1 MFNSHSHDCLTVT
14 GTIIHQWLARFFN
27 SYWHDSSAV
36 PGKIF
41 SFFYP
46 GRIPQQWCSL
56 LKNRAMYQEYDT
68 WSSSYYIHSLFH
80 VFLISIFPYISHFPF
95 LIEGLQKGEIKSIL
109 RFAKFSYYFKNLSQN
124 RNLPKTCQ
132 CSTDNFL
139 SSRLSPY
146 LWSLEFI
153 YITGRWSEFSVKNA
167 ILSVWIKI
175 TTFFKRRVSIMLWS
189 FSS

>member
-80 VFLISIFPYISHFPF
+80 VFLISIFPYISYFPF
-95 LIEGLQKGEIKSIL
+95 LIQGLRKRETKNIL
-109 RFAKFSYYFKNLSQN
+109 GFARFFYHIKNLFQN
-124 RNLPKTCQ
+124 WNVRKTCQ

-139 SSRLSPY
+139 SPRFSPY
-146 LWSLEFI
+146 LSKVRSLF
-153 YITGRWSEFSVKNA
+153 TW
-167 ILSVWIKI
+167 
-175 TTFFKRRVSIMLWS
+175 RVSGTSSEWRML
-189 FSS
+189 F